1 MNFWNVLADEATPAA
16 GGSWIT
22 LIMLALV
29 FVAFYFFGI
38 RPQMKQE
45 QEANNMRNSLT
56 IGDEI
61 TTIGGIIGRVVK
73 ITDETVVI
81 ETTKDKTHI
90 RFLRAAIRS
99 VDVVAE
105 DSHPIVHE
113 TPAEPAAK
121 NGKKGKK
128 NPAVEPA
135 AMVET
140 PAPETAEAAPAPE
153 EVIEETPAPEATS
166 VAPAPA
172 DNAEAAAADIAPET
186 TADDETK

>member
-38 RPQMKQE
+38 RPQKKQE

-81 ETTKDKTHI
+81 ETSKERTKLHI
-90 RFLRAAIRS
+90 LKSAIRS
-99 VDVVAE
+99 VDVRAE
-105 DSHPIVHE
+105 DTVE
-113 TPAEPAAK
+113 AAEKAAK
-121 NGKKGKK
+121 K
-128 NPAVEPA
+128 
-135 AMVET
+135 
-140 PAPETAEAAPAPE
+140 AEHN
-153 EVIEETPAPEATS
+153 EA
-166 VAPAPA
+166 
-172 DNAEAAAADIAPET
+172 
-186 TADDETK
+186 K